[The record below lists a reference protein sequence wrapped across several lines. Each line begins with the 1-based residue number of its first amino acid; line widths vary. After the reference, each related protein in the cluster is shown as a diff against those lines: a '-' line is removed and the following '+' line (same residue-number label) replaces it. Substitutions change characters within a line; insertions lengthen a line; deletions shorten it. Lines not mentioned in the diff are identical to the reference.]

1 MAVEQCEDILA
12 SPFNQGKGF
21 GALRMQTRQ
30 QLAKSLLVPAV
41 ADVFGD
47 MTGSSDVISKLNS
60 CGLPSHSP

>member
-1 MAVEQCEDILA
+1 
-12 SPFNQGKGF
+12 
-21 GALRMQTRQ
+21 MQTRQ